1 EIAKTA
7 YKENKPVIDVAEAMT
22 DIPRGELESLLD
34 PKKLTTP

>member
-1 EIAKTA
+1 
-7 YKENKPVIDVAEAMT
+7 VAEAMT